1 MFNPNASENFESQL
15 SYRQDLTFKSLN
27 QVLADHQ
34 LPAAQTPAQL
44 LGLGQFSNLD
54 LLLSD
59 QCPYSIKCGVF
70 KGVTQDEFLDR
81 QEFTGSL
88 AAQFA
93 AVYRFIDQ
101 HNPVKSQIK
110 GLYREDQRTYPPQAI
125 REALMNC
132 IIHRDYSNPA
142 STLINVYADRIEF
155 ISYGGL
161 ADGIT
166 EADVKLG
173 LSVCRNPHLA
183 QFFYRL
189 KLVESYGTGLAR
201 IKSAYK
207 GAADQ
212 PVIIPAP
219 ASFKVVLPAY
229 QLKSVKLKPK
239 AKAKPQPATRP
250 ARPKAAK
257 SAAPAGNEQAV
268 LAFGQDHAEFIRS
281 DIEKLLGV
289 SPATATR
296 LLRQME
302 GKGLI
307 TKRGKAKAIRYR
319 ITE

>member
-1 MFNPNASENFESQL
+1 M
-15 SYRQDLTFKSLN
+15 
-27 QVLADHQ
+27 
-34 LPAAQTPAQL
+34 
-44 LGLGQFSNLD
+44 
-54 LLLSD
+54 
-59 QCPYSIKCGVF
+59 
-70 KGVTQDEFLDR
+70 
-81 QEFTGSL
+81 
-88 AAQFA
+88 
-93 AVYRFIDQ
+93 
-101 HNPVKSQIK
+101 
-110 GLYREDQRTYPPQAI
+110 
-125 REALMNC
+125 
-132 IIHRDYSNPA
+132 
-142 STLINVYADRIEF
+142 
-155 ISYGGL
+155 
-161 ADGIT
+161 
-166 EADVKLG
+166 
-173 LSVCRNPHLA
+173 SVCRNPHLA

-229 QLKSVKLKPK
+229 QLESVKLKPK
-239 AKAKPQPATRP
+239 AKAKPQPAPRP

-257 SAAPAGNEQAV
+257 SAATAGNEQAV

-319 ITE
+319 IAE